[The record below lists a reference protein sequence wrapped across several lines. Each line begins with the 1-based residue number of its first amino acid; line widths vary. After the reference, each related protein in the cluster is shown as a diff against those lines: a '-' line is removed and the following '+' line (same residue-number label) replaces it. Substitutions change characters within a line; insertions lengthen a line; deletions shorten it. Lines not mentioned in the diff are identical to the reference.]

1 MVNEYKN
8 ILIIDKDTV
17 FIAALKE
24 SEARIYKEIYEKGF
38 TNTINYREKELKVAT
53 EEEWLR
59 DLEDTRRRRRAIEGF
74 KKRVED
80 INID

>member
-1 MVNEYKN
+1 M
-8 ILIIDKDTV
+8 DKDAV

-38 TNTINYREKELKVAT
+38 TNAMNYRKKELKVAT

-59 DLEDTRRRRRAIEGF
+59 DLEDTRRRRRATEGF

>member
-8 ILIIDKDTV
+8 TLIINKDTV
-17 FIAALKE
+17 FTAALKD
-24 SEARIYKEIYEKGF
+24 SEARIHKDIYEKGF
-38 TNTINYREKELKVAT
+38 TDAINHREKELKVAA

-59 DLEDTRRRRRAIEGF
+59 DLEDTRRRRRATEGF

-80 INID
+80 TNMD

>member
-1 MVNEYKN
+1 LRFADV
-8 ILIIDKDTV
+8 
-17 FIAALKE
+17 AALKE

-38 TNTINYREKELKVAT
+38 TNTINNREKELKVAA

>member
-1 MVNEYKN
+1 M
-8 ILIIDKDTV
+8 
-17 FIAALKE
+17 
-24 SEARIYKEIYEKGF
+24 
-38 TNTINYREKELKVAT
+38 NYRKKELKVAT

-59 DLEDTRRRRRAIEGF
+59 DLEDTRRRRRATEGF

>member
-8 ILIIDKDTV
+8 ILIIDKDAV

-38 TNTINYREKELKVAT
+38 TNAINYREKELKVAT
-53 EEEWLR
+53 EEEWL
-59 DLEDTRRRRRAIEGF
+59 
-74 KKRVED
+74 
-80 INID
+80 